1 MMFHQM
7 IPPEIQEVIK
17 VCGEMFSLQ
26 SGETLFRQGDSSDSV
41 YLVLTGKL
49 SVQTQE
55 RTNTPSV
62 LLNYIMPGELAGEIG
77 AITGW
82 TRTATLIA
90 DRPTTL
96 VRLSQKQLQEV
107 LRKAPNLA
115 KLIMSTTSSH
125 LVSADAERANLG
137 RSYQQMRMRVCA
149 LDEEKEQ
156 LLELLRLREEMEAML
171 VHDLR
176 NPINIIQTGVTLLA
190 PIIQETEDQETVF
203 TILNLMEGSLKRMQH
218 LTDTLLDITQMEAGK
233 ANLAPSEFNMT
244 AILSALMTEQAPQFQ
259 EKNITLDSD
268 FPLDLP
274 LVADRDVLTRVLVNL
289 LDNAFKFTPDGGRV
303 ALNATLTDDHWVEI
317 DVSDSGPGIPPEE
330 RERVFEKFTQLKTPD
345 RPPRRRG
352 TGLGLTF
359 CRMAIEAH
367 GGRIWIEPGLEGD
380 GATFKF
386 KVPCAPSES

>member
-7 IPPEIQEVIK
+7 IPPEIQDIIK
-17 VCGEMFSLQ
+17 GCGEEFFLQ
-26 SGETLFRQGDSSDSV
+26 SGETLFRQGDSSDAV

-55 RTNTPSV
+55 KINTPSV

-82 TRTATLIA
+82 TRTATLVA

-107 LRKAPNLA
+107 LRKAPTLA
-115 KLIMSTTSSH
+115 KLIMGTTSSH
-125 LVSADAERANLG
+125 LVSADSERANLG
-137 RSYQQMRMRVCA
+137 RSYQQMRMRVCT
-149 LDEEKEQ
+149 LDEEKER

-176 NPINIIQTGVTLLA
+176 NPINIIQTGMVLLA
-190 PIIQETEDQETVF
+190 PIVEETEDQETAL
-203 TILNLMEGSLKRMQH
+203 TIFNLMEGSLKRMQH

-233 ANLAPSEFNMT
+233 ANLALSEFNMT
-244 AILSALMTEQAPQFQ
+244 AVLSALLTEQTPQFQ
-259 EKNITLDSD
+259 EKNIAFSGE
-268 FPLDLP
+268 FPHDLS
-274 LVADRDVLTRVLVNL
+274 LTADRDVLTRVLVNL

-303 ALNATLTDDHWVEI
+303 TLAATMNENQWVE
-317 DVSDSGPGIPPEE
+317 VQVNDSGPGIPPEE
-330 RERVFEKFTQLKTPD
+330 RERVFEKFTQLKTTD
-345 RPPRRRG
+345 HPPRRRG

-359 CRMAIEAH
+359 CRMAVEAH
-367 GGRIWIEPGLEGD
+367 GGRIWIESSAEG

-386 KVPCAPSES
+386 KVPCVPVEG

>member
-17 VCGEMFSLQ
+17 TCGETISLQ
-26 SGETLFRQGDSSDSV
+26 SGETLFRQGDSSDAV
-41 YLVLTGKL
+41 YLVLVGKL

-55 RTNTPSV
+55 KTNIPSV

-82 TRTATLIA
+82 VRTATLVA

-107 LRKAPNLA
+107 LRKAPTLA

-137 RSYQQMRMRVCA
+137 RSYQQMRMRVCT

-176 NPINIIQTGVTLLA
+176 NPINVLQTGLTLLA
-190 PIIQETEDQETVF
+190 PIAQETEDQETAR
-203 TILNLMEGSLKRMQH
+203 TIIELMEGSLKRMLH
-218 LTDTLLDITQMEAGK
+218 LTDMLLDITQMEAGK
-233 ANLAPSEFNMT
+233 ANLCLTEFNMT
-244 AILSALMTEQAPQFQ
+244 ALLSTLLNEQTPQFK
-259 EKNITLDSD
+259 EKNITLVGE
-268 FPLDLP
+268 FPLEMMLI
-274 LVADRDVLTRVLVNL
+274 ADRDVLARVLVNL

-303 ALNATLTDDHWVEI
+303 ILGAALNNEHWIEVTI
-317 DVSDSGPGIPPEE
+317 SDSGPGIPPEE
-330 RERVFEKFTQLKTPD
+330 RERVFEKFTQLKSVD

-352 TGLGLTF
+352 SGLGLTF

-367 GGRIWIEPGLEGD
+367 GGRIWIESGPNDIGS
-380 GATFKF
+380 TFKF
-386 KVPCAPSES
+386 KLPCAPTED